1 MVTFATK
8 SSLNMKQAI
17 LFFVALAGMV
27 AVSGQSQA
35 QIREL
40 PAGVTDAFTQQYP
53 DAQQVNYEDKLVYV
67 LVHFNQQ
74 DSASTARYTSK
85 GVWQWTETV
94 VDFTSLPREVQ
105 EGFNKS
111 KYLGWQVDHSF
122 VVDMPGKVTRYKLQV
137 EKSTVQKRNLFF
149 NKRGRLISDNITM
162 Y

>member
-1 MVTFATK
+1 
-8 SSLNMKQAI
+8 MKQAI
-17 LFFVALAGMV
+17 LFFVALAGMA
-27 AVSGQSQA
+27 AVSSQSQA

-85 GVWQWTETV
+85 GVWQWTETAV
-94 VDFTSLPREVQ
+94 VFTSLPREVQ

>member
-1 MVTFATK
+1 
-8 SSLNMKQAI
+8 MKKVI
-17 LFFVALAGMV
+17 PFLLVLTGIV
-27 AVSGQSQA
+27 AVGTQAPA
-35 QIREL
+35 QIREV
-40 PAGVTDAFTQQYP
+40 PAGVTDAFNQQYP
-53 DAQQVNYEDKLVYV
+53 DAQQVNFEDKLVYV

-85 GVWQWTETV
+85 GVWQWTETAV
-94 VDFTSLPREVQ
+94 TFTSLPREVQ

-122 VVDMPGKVTRYKLQV
+122 VVDMPGHVTRYKLQV
-137 EKSTVQKRNLFF
+137 EKSAVQKRNLFF